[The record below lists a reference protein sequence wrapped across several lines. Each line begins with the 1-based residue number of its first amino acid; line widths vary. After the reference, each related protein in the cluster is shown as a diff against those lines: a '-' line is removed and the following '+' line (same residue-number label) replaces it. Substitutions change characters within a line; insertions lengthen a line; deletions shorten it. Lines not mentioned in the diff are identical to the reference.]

1 VAHIAIKQI
10 IQEEAL
16 RAIQPKAHKYIKSTK
31 KEEVLSRTSSKGKIH
46 LQRQQSKPEVNHVHI
61 LWRN

>member
-1 VAHIAIKQI
+1 VAHITIKQI

-16 RAIQPKAHKYIKSTK
+16 RAIQPKTHKYIRSTK
-31 KEEVLSRTSSKGKIH
+31 MEDVLSRTSSKGKIH
-46 LQRQQSKPEVNHVHI
+46 LQPQQSKPELKHVHI